1 MAKSSSSLKI
11 KNNGFAFAC
20 LALLILVIYSNTFHA
35 SWQFDDKPNI
45 IDNYYLH
52 LKDLKP
58 QSLMNTFFTQPTNPR
73 ESGNQ
78 LYRPIA
84 CLTFALNWYFGKDD
98 VTGYHAVNLGI
109 HLLTAFLLFL
119 TILIIAAISPP

>member
-1 MAKSSSSLKI
+1 LAKSSSSLNI

-20 LALLILVIYSNTFHA
+20 LALLILVVYSNTFHA

-58 QSLMNTFFTQPTNPR
+58 QSLMNTFFTQPTNPW

-84 CLTFALNWYFGKDD
+84 CLTFALNWYFGLPRRQPGDPSSD
-98 VTGYHAVNLGI
+98 CISAVFNHFEFMSDPESQG
-109 HLLTAFLLFL
+109 
-119 TILIIAAISPP
+119 